1 MKILFNIL
9 LLLILFNVQTL
20 SQRQLFFSLSVQD
33 GLSDS
38 DVNCIIQDRK
48 GFLWIGTESGLNR
61 YDGYEFKVFKN
72 NQNDPGSLP
81 YNSIWS
87 LYEDRAGYIWIG
99 TKNGDLIKF
108 SPFVEKFTPIE
119 FTDSENSG
127 NSITSIMEDAKGN
140 IWFGTYSKG
149 LFRYQV
155 TSGQIT
161 NWQYEEDKP
170 IGLSNNYITS
180 LLLDKNGG
188 IWISTYN
195 GLNYLN
201 PDKNKITVFKNIK
214 NNVNS
219 IPGNLVWKILQ
230 SKYDNNLLFICTSDG
245 LCTYNLISKKFEQI
259 NFNIE
264 FPSQFSKSIASIVED
279 RSDGRKALWI
289 ATYGGIYHLDLNT
302 HKSKQY
308 VADKKNISGLLNNQI
323 DQIIIDKSGVLWLA
337 TDNGLNYLPAT
348 TKKINYIFS
357 EYLTQPLVQDL
368 LNADIK
374 TVLSIDSSTT
384 ILGSNDG
391 MFSVI
396 IKNNEISVTKIDKL
410 SNLNIWSLE
419 KGEGN
424 SIWIGTYGKGLYN
437 YNFKTQTLVKYPI
450 VSPTFQTSAF
460 EYIKA
465 LRLSKDGTLWIGFW
479 GGGLAALNI
488 YSGKYNIWINN
499 KEDQNSLSFNDVW
512 YIHLDKF
519 GRVWIATNGGG
530 LNLFLPKNNGEFLR
544 WTSTASEKSDLLNN
558 SVQCLAEGESDIAD
572 ETILYIGTDVGLN
585 KMTIKNRS
593 DDIYNFDV
601 SFNILSNQLNISDA
615 SIRSIV
621 VSLNELW
628 LSTNKGIYKYNID
641 SKELLDF
648 RISEGYGSEIFNSG
662 AGTRMINNNI
672 VFGSVKGPAFFNPG
686 KIKQSDYEPN
696 IVLTDL
702 LIFNKSIS
710 IKDNTILDSIISYS
724 NQIRL
729 ASNENAISF
738 KFSSLD
744 FNSRE
749 NIKYAYKMEGFDKDW
764 IYSSTSNIAVYT
776 NLNPGSYV
784 FKIRGTNSDGRWG
797 VNEAEIGVIIK
808 YPWWRTGWA
817 YAIFVIAI
825 LSILFLIRRFEINR
839 TKLRNELRNL
849 EFETKKQKE
858 IETLKSRF
866 FANISHEFRTPLM
879 LIKGPLE
886 QLLLKKGSADEH
898 IRLAYNNTEKL
909 KLLIDQL
916 LDISKLES
924 NLIPLNASEEDL
936 STLLKG
942 FVISFKSITEQK
954 EISLTIDC
962 PEEKC
967 IALVDRD
974 KFEKIINNLLSNA
987 YKFTSKKGSI
997 SVSLKKR
1004 ISVEKVFYDIIV
1016 KDSGI
1021 GIDKDKLDKIF
1032 DRFFQVD
1039 DSSIRSYGGSGIGL
1053 SLVKELADLHHW
1065 SISVKSSIGVG
1076 TEFLLSIP
1084 GIEADKLKDI
1094 SDDQKTFN
1102 SSNNFIDSLQEI
1114 KVDDSGTTEVYSDK
1128 KEIVLLV
1135 EDSQEVRQYLKG
1147 ILYED
1152 YNILEAEN
1160 GKRGIE
1166 IASEK
1171 SPDLIISDVM
1181 MPIMD
1186 GFEFCQKIKTDIQT
1200 SHIPVILLTAKAS
1213 SESKIE
1219 GLETGADDY
1228 LTKPFHS
1235 RELLVRVKNL
1245 LDIRKKLKEKFSKDI
1260 DVKPANLVVNKLDEE
1275 FLSKAF
1281 QVTEKNIDKPEFD
1294 TEQFAKE
1301 MFLSRSQL
1309 HRKLLAITGHTPGEF
1324 VRTFRLKK
1332 AASLI
1337 LEKRLSVTQI
1347 AFEVGFNSP
1356 SHFSK
1361 AFRQQF
1367 NCLPTEFTSQTKI

>member
-1 MKILFNIL
+1 MKIVVHIL
-9 LLLILFNVQTL
+9 LYLILFNVQAL

-38 DVNCIIQDRK
+38 DVNCIIQDRM

-72 NQNDPGSLP
+72 KQNDPASLP

-87 LYEDRAGYIWIG
+87 LYEDRTGNIWIG
-99 TKNGDLIKF
+99 TKNGDLVKY
-108 SPFVEKFTPIE
+108 SPFVDKFTTIE
-119 FTDSENSG
+119 FEDSENTG
-127 NSITSIMEDAKGN
+127 NSITSILEDVKGN
-140 IWFGTYSKG
+140 IWFGSYSKG

-161 NWQYEEDKP
+161 NWQYEENKP
-170 IGLSNNYITS
+170 NGLSNNYITS

-201 PDKNKITVFKNIK
+201 PDENKITLFKNIK
-214 NNVNS
+214 NNSNS

-230 SKYDNNLLFICTSDG
+230 SKFDNNLLFICTSDG

-264 FPSQFSKSIASIVED
+264 FPSQFSKSIASVVED
-279 RSDGRKALWI
+279 RSDGKKALWI

-323 DQIIIDKSGVLWLA
+323 DQLIIDKSGVLWLA
-337 TDNGLNYLPAT
+337 TDNGLNYLPAS

-368 LNADIK
+368 LSADIK
-374 TVLSIDSSTT
+374 SVLSLDNNTT
-384 ILGSNDG
+384 LLGTNDG

-396 IKNNEISVTKIDKL
+396 IKNDEVSVSKIDKL
-410 SNLNIWSLE
+410 NGLNIWSLE
-419 KGEGN
+419 KGEGS
-424 SIWIGTYGKGLYN
+424 SIWIGTYGKGLFN

-465 LRLSKDGTLWIGFW
+465 LRLSKDGILWIGFW
-479 GGGLAALNI
+479 GGGLAALNSS
-488 YSGKYNIWINN
+488 SGKYKIWIND
-499 KEDQNSLSFNDVW
+499 KKDPNSLSYNDVW

-530 LNLFLPKNNGEFLR
+530 LNLFLPRNNGEFLH
-544 WTSTASEKSDLLNN
+544 WTSFDTEQAGLLNN
-558 SVQCLAEGESDIAD
+558 SIQSIAEGQADNTD
-572 ETILYIGTDVGLN
+572 ETILYIGTDAGLN
-585 KMTIKNRS
+585 KMTIKNHS
-593 DDIYNFDV
+593 NDIYNFDA
-601 SFNILSNQLNISDA
+601 SFDILSYQHNITDA

-621 VSLNELW
+621 VNSNELW
-628 LSTNKGIYKYNID
+628 MSTNKGIYKYKTD

-662 AGTRMINNNI
+662 AGTGIMNNII
-672 VFGSVKGPAFFNPG
+672 VFGSVKGPTFFNPE
-686 KIKQSDYEPN
+686 KIKQSDYDPD
-696 IVLTDL
+696 IVITDFL
-702 LIFNKSIS
+702 VFNKSVS
-710 IKDNTILDSIISYS
+710 SNDNKILDSSISYS
-724 NQIRL
+724 KIVRL
-729 ASNENAISF
+729 ESDENALTF

-764 IYSSTSNIAVYT
+764 IYSNTSNIAVYT
-776 NLNPGSYV
+776 NLNPGNYV
-784 FKIRGTNSDGRWG
+784 FKIRGTNSDGQWG
-797 VNEAEIGVIIK
+797 TNKAEIQVIIK
-808 YPWWRTGWA
+808 FPWWRSGWA
-817 YAIFVIAI
+817 YVMFVIVI
-825 LSILFLIRRFEINR
+825 MSILFFIRKFEINR

-886 QLLLKKGSADEH
+886 QLLMKKGNADEH
-898 IRLAYNNTEKL
+898 TRLAYNNTEKL

-924 NLIPLNASEEDL
+924 NLIPLDAREEDI

-942 FVISFKSITEQK
+942 LVVLFNSITEQK
-954 EISLTIDC
+954 EISLTLDC
-962 PEEKC
+962 PDEKF
-967 IALVDRD
+967 IAMVDSD

-987 YKFTSKKGSI
+987 YKFTDKKGSI

-1004 ISVEKVFYDIIV
+1004 FSEEKTFFDLII
-1016 KDSGI
+1016 KDNGI
-1021 GIDKDKLDKIF
+1021 GIDEDKLPKIF
-1032 DRFFQVD
+1032 DRFYQVD
-1039 DSSIRSYGGSGIGL
+1039 DSSSRSYGGSGIGL
-1053 SLVKELADLHHW
+1053 SLVKEFVDLHHW
-1065 SISVKSSIGVG
+1065 SISVKSSLGIG
-1076 TEFLLSIP
+1076 TEFLISIP
-1084 GIEADKLKDI
+1084 SVEAVALKSTSVDKKAYE
-1094 SDDQKTFN
+1094 
-1102 SSNNFIDSLQEI
+1102 SSNNLVKTFQDIQINDFE
-1114 KVDDSGTTEVYSDK
+1114 TTESDTDK
-1128 KEIVLLV
+1128 KAVILLV
-1135 EDSQEVRQYLKG
+1135 EDSQEVRQFLKG
-1147 ILYED
+1147 ILFE
-1152 YNILEAEN
+1152 NFTILEAEN
-1160 GKRGIE
+1160 GRSGLE

-1181 MPIMD
+1181 MPSMD
-1186 GFEFCQKIKTDIQT
+1186 GFEFCKKIKTDWQT

-1228 LTKPFHS
+1228 LTKPFS
-1235 RELLVRVKNL
+1235 SKELLVRVKNL
-1245 LDIRKKLKEKFSKDI
+1245 LEQRRKLREKFSKEIEIEPASITVNAI
-1260 DVKPANLVVNKLDEE
+1260 DNE
-1275 FLSKAF
+1275 FLEKAF
-1281 QVTEKNIDKPEFD
+1281 AVVEKNLSNTGFSSEL
-1294 TEQFAKE
+1294 FAQE
-1301 MFLSRSQL
+1301 MFVSRSQL
-1309 HRKLLAITGHTPGEF
+1309 HRKLLAITGQAPGEF
-1324 VRTFRLKK
+1324 ARSFRLKK

-1337 LEKRLSVTQI
+1337 LEKRFSMTQI
-1347 AFEVGFNSP
+1347 AFEVGFSSP
-1356 SHFSK
+1356 SHFTK

-1367 NCLPTEFTSQTKI
+1367 NCLPTEFANRV